1 MTPRPSHLL
10 ALLSLG
16 ALACGP
22 RDEAGMATDTALP
35 AASESPSARMTY
47 VRVVHAIPGVNG
59 IDLLAD
65 DRPEVSNVAFRSVSR
80 YEQMPNEIQMF
91 RVIRAGETGAADSV
105 TLARSNELALTGQY
119 HTLIVFGTPDD
130 SRDRAMTRGSDT
142 ADPSDVRR
150 TDTGATRATGG
161 TGAAGVT
168 AGGGDSDIQLAH
180 VRDDEPLNDSTQA
193 RLRVVNAA
201 TNTED
206 LDVVISGREE
216 PVFDNIGYGVQVH
229 SVEVPAGSVTIQVR
243 REGQTTPLTRVANVN
258 LGAGTTTTLILTHPS
273 PTSDRI
279 EVIRLTDDRNT
290 TAPAGGDTGRGTDT
304 STTGTRATRDT
315 TR

>member
-16 ALACGP
+16 AIACGP
-22 RDEAGMATDTALP
+22 RDEAGMATDTAQP
-35 AASESPSARMTY
+35 AAVESPSARVTN
-47 VRVVHAIPGVNG
+47 VRILHAIPGMSG

-65 DRPEVSNVAFRSVSR
+65 DRPELSNVEFRSVSR
-80 YEQMPNEIQMF
+80 YEQVPNEVMMF
-91 RVIRAGETGAADSV
+91 RVIRAGATGAADSV

-130 SRDRAMTRGSDT
+130 DQRAAARRDT
-142 ADPSDVRR
+142 AATGDVRR
-150 TDTGATRATGG
+150 ADTGTAAATGL
-161 TGAAGVT
+161 T
-168 AGGGDSDIQLAH
+168 AGGSDSDVQLAH
-180 VRDDEPLNDSTQA
+180 LRDDEPLNDSTQA

-201 TNTED
+201 TRTED
-206 LDVVISGREE
+206 LDIVIAGREE

-229 SVEVPAGSVTIQVR
+229 SSEVPAGNVTIQVR
-243 REGQTTPLTRVANVN
+243 REGRSTPLTRVANVN
-258 LGAGTTTTLILTHPS
+258 LVAGTTTTLVLTHPT

-279 EVIRLTDDRNT
+279 EVIRLTDERNART
-290 TAPAGGDTGRGTDT
+290 SPTGAAADTADTGR
-304 STTGTRATRDT
+304 RAARDT